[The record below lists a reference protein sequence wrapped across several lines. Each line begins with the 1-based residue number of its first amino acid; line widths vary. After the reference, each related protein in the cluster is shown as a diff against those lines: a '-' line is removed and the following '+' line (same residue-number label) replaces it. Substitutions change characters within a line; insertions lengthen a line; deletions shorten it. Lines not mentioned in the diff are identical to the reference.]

1 MHCDILYS
9 SYRVFYTL
17 ANKETVYIRIYFHSC
32 LQIRNDKKEGVVKKN
47 REEIIK
53 RYCRT
58 VVQECL
64 TSYLVLLRDITKH
77 IRTCKIIYITHLYV
91 CST

>member
-1 MHCDILYS
+1 MI
-9 SYRVFYTL
+9 
-17 ANKETVYIRIYFHSC
+17 KE
-32 LQIRNDKKEGVVKKN
+32 EGVVKKN

-58 VVQECL
+58 VLQACL
-64 TSYLVLLRDITKH
+64 TSYLVLLSDMSRN
-77 IRTCKIIYITHLYV
+77 IRTCRIIDIIHLYV

>member
-1 MHCDILYS
+1 MI
-9 SYRVFYTL
+9 
-17 ANKETVYIRIYFHSC
+17 KE
-32 LQIRNDKKEGVVKKN
+32 EGVVKKN

-58 VVQECL
+58 VLQECL
-64 TSYLVLLRDITKH
+64 TSYLVLLGDMSRH
-77 IRTCKIIYITHLYV
+77 IRTCGIIDITHLYV